1 MAAAAAAA
9 ARASRARLARSI
21 AARAFSSSPM
31 PETMSYLRDLRSGNE
46 VFLVGTAHISRKSAD
61 EVRAVIRSVKP
72 DTVFLELCEQ
82 RAEALRSSMRRGPE
96 DGVPEPLRQLL
107 ASLGCDLARNR
118 NASSSTTDT
127 TRALLPDDLSAFL
140 PLPFLPLLLLSA
152 PGSLGE
158 KLLGEGLRAMYQF
171 LRGYHGLDPG
181 LEFKVGLEEAD
192 RVGARLVLGDRA
204 QRDTVRAL
212 SEALDLADVF
222 RLLTRGAA
230 SNEFAGVDPEL
241 KRALASMDWS
251 DPESAVE
258 LLKTRRATRAMAAQM
273 RASFPRVAAAMLDQR
288 DDVMTQNLLRRCS
301 GRTVAVVGMAHMDGI
316 EERWR
321 DAFEGA
327 GNAVSRVAGGE

>member
-1 MAAAAAAA
+1 MAAAAAA
-9 ARASRARLARSI
+9 ARASRARLARAI

-127 TRALLPDDLSAFL
+127 TRSSLTTSPRSS
-140 PLPFLPLLLLSA
+140 LPFLPLLLLSA